1 MRFDL
6 RQEFLTFDVCYES
19 VLQLRSQRRVFL
31 HLFLRICNFCR
42 EKDPTLRSSNNL
54 YQNHILI
61 LNPIRKG
68 KWRKPPNPDSAA
80 DAQSRRKNKKCEGEN
95 DDTVWH
101 RYATKYYINVILS
114 VLTQPALKSIT
125 NRASVIPAPLNYVTF
140 SSLSPP
146 LEVTEK
152 WRLPRGKIKQR
163 FVIIIIDISPLADSA
178 ISRKLVLENSPG
190 WLRRTSATTTLKRY
204 TYILPIPPIPG
215 NFCRVLPELTAVW
228 KKAWP

>member
-1 MRFDL
+1 MTQTTEPWFR
-6 RQEFLTFDVCYES
+6 
-19 VLQLRSQRRVFL
+19 
-31 HLFLRICNFCR
+31 
-42 EKDPTLRSSNNL
+42 
-54 YQNHILI
+54 
-61 LNPIRKG
+61 
-68 KWRKPPNPDSAA
+68 
-80 DAQSRRKNKKCEGEN
+80 SRRPISPQEQEMWGRER
-95 DDTVWH
+95 WH
-101 RYATKYYINVILS
+101 S
-114 VLTQPALKSIT
+114 LTQVCNKVLHKCNSKRPYSTCTKVYHKS
-125 NRASVIPAPLNYVTF
+125 SLCYIPAPLNYVTF

-215 NFCRVLPELTAVW
+215 NFCRVLPELNAVW